1 MNPEAAQRAVDDAR
15 QALRRLPGLLVAA
28 HAEGYTSLHNP
39 PDAIVG
45 HTRPGSAPPP
55 PGDLAARDAYR
66 WACKDVARGT
76 RELCDV
82 LTRRHVAAVDFDPEL
97 LAGLLGGLPS
107 STRPEARRWRDDG
120 IRCVPSPEPVCA
132 LVAHLARQFDTL
144 PQRFGPA
151 VLAEA
156 ARYVLRAESVLRDI
170 RGTVPQP
177 ATGADRRRPDV
188 EAAVQAKARRSAA
201 S

>member
-66 WACKDVARGT
+66 WACKDVARSL
-76 RELCDV
+76 RELCDM
-82 LTRRHVAAVDFDPEL
+82 LARRGVPAVDFDPEL

-107 STRPEARRWRDDG
+107 SARPEARRWRDDG
-120 IRCVPSPEPVCA
+120 IRQVPSPEPVCA

-151 VLAEA
+151 VLADA
-156 ARYVLRAESVLRDI
+156 ARYVLRAESGLRDAA
-170 RGTVPQP
+170 GTASQP
-177 ATGADRRRPDV
+177 VVNGDRRRPDV
-188 EAAVQAKARRSAA
+188 EAALRAKARRTAA